1 VNQILTTDRLPK
13 AGSGA
18 GPAPAA
24 EPPDD
29 PGGELDS
36 EIVVLPVA
44 MLRLGESPRLEGHD
58 KAHVARLAEVEG
70 PLPPIVVERRTLR
83 VIDGTHRLMAAIR
96 RGQSTIE
103 ARYFVGSP
111 DDVFLHAV
119 RANVVHGFPLSQADR
134 RAAAARIVAS
144 HPCLSDRAV
153 AEVAGLGAKTVA
165 AIRRHSDDGA
175 ARSTVRIGRDGRV
188 RPLNGSEGRRRV
200 VELLTK
206 HPQASLRELARWA
219 GVSPATVSDVR
230 TRLERGET
238 PEPAGAAES
247 RLGDAV
253 SRLIAGK
260 GGRGGPEQRVDT
272 SNVLDKLLRDPSLR
286 HKEEG
291 RELLRLLQQ
300 TAIGTQK
307 WSELT
312 AAVPPHCGY
321 LVEQLA
327 QQYAKLWSDF
337 AEEMARQSQSAA

>member
-1 VNQILTTDRLPK
+1 MNQILTTEQA
-13 AGSGA
+13 AGSRVGV
-18 GPAPAA
+18 GPRTAA
-24 EPPDD
+24 EPGD
-29 PGGELDS
+29 GTGTELDS
-36 EIVVLPVA
+36 EIVLIPVA
-44 MLRLGESPRLEGHD
+44 MLRLGESPRLDGHD
-58 KAHVARLAEVEG
+58 KAHVARLAEVDG
-70 PLPPIVVERRTLR
+70 PLPPIVVERHTLR
-83 VIDGTHRLMAAIR
+83 VIDGTHRLMAAIHK
-96 RGQSTIE
+96 GQAAIE

-144 HPCLSDRAV
+144 HPRLSDRAV

-165 AIRRHSDDGA
+165 AIRRHLDDGS
-175 ARSTVRIGRDGRV
+175 ARTTVRIGRDGRV

-200 VELLTK
+200 VELLTA
-206 HPQASLRELARWA
+206 HPQASLRELARRA

-230 TRLERGET
+230 TRLERGEA
-238 PEPAGAAES
+238 PEPAGTES
-247 RLGDAV
+247 RLGGAV
-253 SRLIAGK
+253 SRLIGGK
-260 GGRGGPEQRVDT
+260 GGRGGKEQRLDT

-300 TAIGTQK
+300 TAIGTQR

-312 AAVPPHCGY
+312 AVVPPHCGS

-337 AEEMARQSQSAA
+337 AEEMARQSQTAA